1 MKFLCIFL
9 LKVTYVD
16 ETPPSIDATY
26 NKGFSASSTFNAQS
40 SVNGGINSQS
50 AVGST
55 YNAQSPYGSVDS
67 QSTIYTNVAP
77 QQVQVQKFKKRLHH
91 HLRPNYN
98 KVSTNIKEFIYY
110 HSPIHNK
117 KTIVQI
123 IKTNINSAKQ
133 ISPRY

>member
-1 MKFLCIFL
+1 M
-9 LKVTYVD
+9 KVTYVD

-40 SVNGGINSQS
+40 SINGGINSQS
-50 AVGST
+50 AIGST
-55 YNAQSPYGSVDS
+55 YNAQSPSGSLDS
-67 QSTIYTNVAP
+67 QSTIYTNYDTVP
-77 QQVQVQKFKKRLHH
+77 QQVHVQKFKKRLHHH

-98 KVSTNIKEFIYY
+98 KVSFTSKSLRAN
-110 HSPIHNK
+110 HSQR
-117 KTIVQI
+117 KTIVEI